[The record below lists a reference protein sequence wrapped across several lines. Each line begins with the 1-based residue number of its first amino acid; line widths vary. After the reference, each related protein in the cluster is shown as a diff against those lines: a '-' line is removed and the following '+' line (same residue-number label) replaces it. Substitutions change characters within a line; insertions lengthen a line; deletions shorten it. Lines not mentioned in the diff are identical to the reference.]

1 MTSIK
6 TSLKSSIDSASF
18 QTISQ
23 LSKVAQLPNRRKF
36 VLEMKRGGPRPGSDR
51 DGRIYRLAVPVLTK
65 KLKIWSFHVVVVR
78 GRQRKIQKRL
88 NARADLLLFFC

>member
-1 MTSIK
+1 MTSMK

-51 DGRIYRLAVPVLTK
+51 DGRIYRLAVPVLKKKTLNLVISRCSCAGTAKKYTK
-65 KLKIWSFHVVVVR
+65 K
-78 GRQRKIQKRL
+78 
-88 NARADLLLFFC
+88 A